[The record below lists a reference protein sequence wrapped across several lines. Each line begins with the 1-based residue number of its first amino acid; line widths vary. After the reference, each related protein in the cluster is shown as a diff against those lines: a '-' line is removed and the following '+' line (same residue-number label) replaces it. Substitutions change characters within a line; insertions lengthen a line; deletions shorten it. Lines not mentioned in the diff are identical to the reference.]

1 MAKKAAVNGK
11 KKKFTFS
18 HEYKW
23 WIIGSVI
30 ILFVTYVLIYVCFLG
45 NGFLPTGSELEKKD
59 WLAFLGGYLSFAG
72 TLIISLIAILQ
83 NKYFSDRE
91 KKRIADERK
100 KTVQPILSV
109 NIAGIGLQIN
119 GTAEAFGN
127 CSSPMKRNRFRLHIQ
142 TPQMLNG
149 GRNILLKYSS
159 PNMKEQNQVFRNG
172 LMSTTRISTETKCF
186 KCTN

>member
-1 MAKKAAVNGK
+1 MAKKVAVNGK
-11 KKKFTFS
+11 KKKSTFS

-83 NKYFSDRE
+83 SKFFSDRE

-100 KTVQPILSV
+100 KTV
-109 NIAGIGLQIN
+109 
-119 GTAEAFGN
+119 
-127 CSSPMKRNRFRLHIQ
+127 
-142 TPQMLNG
+142 
-149 GRNILLKYSS
+149 
-159 PNMKEQNQVFRNG
+159 
-172 LMSTTRISTETKCF
+172 
-186 KCTN
+186 